1 MSVPC
6 EHLFPAGG
14 EVATKRRAQL
24 GAALFEEL
32 QIMKFVWGN
41 NRDLAGLNSSQVEEV
56 DDSELKEYKKILA
69 AEEERVTWDEDDFM
83 STLNS
88 L

>member
-1 MSVPC
+1 
-6 EHLFPAGG
+6 
-14 EVATKRRAQL
+14 
-24 GAALFEEL
+24 
-32 QIMKFVWGN
+32 MKFVWGN